1 MINSIINP
9 LKAPDL
15 RNRLLFTAALIV
27 VFRVGAFIPTPG
39 INGPALA
46 DWFHQ
51 LEGTVF
57 GFLNL
62 FSGGAFEKFSIFSL
76 GIMPYISAS
85 IILQLFTI
93 VFPYYE
99 RLSKEGE
106 QGKKKIT
113 QHTRYGTIL
122 ISIVQALGVGVY
134 LQSQVAPSGEEL
146 VYNPGISFLLMTVL
160 TLSTGTAFIMWLGEQ
175 ISDRGIGNG
184 ISLIIAA
191 GIIASIPG
199 AISQTATVVL
209 TGEMSV
215 VTLAFILIVIVLV
228 TAAVVIML
236 QGQRRIP
243 VQYAKRVVGR
253 KVYGGQSTHIP
264 LQINPA
270 GVIPVIFASAILDFP
285 RTIAVFFSQN
295 NPDSIVSKFANIFQQ
310 GHIAYSIVYFAFIV
324 FFTYFYTAVVFKPDD
339 VADNM
344 RKYGGFV
351 PGIRPGKPT
360 ADYIEKVLSR
370 ILLVGAM
377 FLAVI
382 ALLPSILYM
391 GMKIPFWFG
400 GTSLLIVIGVVLD
413 TVKQIESQLLMT
425 HYEGFLK
432 KGKLRGRR

>member
-1 MINSIINP
+1 MINGITSP
-9 LKAPDL
+9 FKAPDL
-15 RNRLLFTAALIV
+15 RNRLLFTCVLLAV
-27 VFRVGAFIPTPG
+27 YRVGAFIPTPG

-46 DWFHQ
+46 DWFQQ
-51 LEGTVF
+51 LQGTIF
-57 GFLNL
+57 SFLNL
-62 FSGGAFEKFSIFSL
+62 FSGGAFEQFSIFAL

-99 RLSKEGE
+99 KLSKEGD
-106 QGKKKIT
+106 QGRKKIT
-113 QHTRYGTIL
+113 QHTRYGTII
-122 ISIVQALGVGVY
+122 ISIIQAMGVSYY
-134 LQSQVAPSGEEL
+134 LQNQVASSGEPI
-146 VYNPGISFLLMTVL
+146 VYNPGVGFLLMTVL
-160 TLSTGTAFIMWLGEQ
+160 TLTTGTAFVMWLGEQ

-191 GIIASIPG
+191 GIIATIPE
-199 AISQTATVVL
+199 AISQTAKLVL
-209 TGEMSV
+209 TGEMNV
-215 VTLAFILIVIVLV
+215 LLLTGIIIVIVAV

-270 GVIPVIFASAILDFP
+270 GVIPVIFAAAILDFP
-285 RTIAVFFSQN
+285 RTIALFFNQENPIVSTFVNAFSQE
-295 NPDSIVSKFANIFQQ
+295 SLV
-310 GHIAYSIVYFAFIV
+310 YSLFYFVLVV
-324 FFTYFYTAVVFKPDD
+324 FFTYFYTAVVFKPDE

-344 RKYGGFV
+344 RKHGGFV

-360 ADYIEKVLSR
+360 ADYIERVLSR
-370 ILLVGAM
+370 IVLVGAV
-377 FLAVI
+377 FLALI

-391 GMKIPFWFG
+391 GMKVPFWFG
-400 GTSLLIVIGVVLD
+400 GTSLLIVVGVVLD
-413 TVKQIESQLLMT
+413 TMKQIESQLLMS

-432 KGKLRGRR
+432 KGKLRGRLR